1 MTQFGKEEELPMVEC
16 SGAVCACGINCCE
29 QCRMR
34 AESILNATRGYS
46 PECVA
51 ACIEAVK
58 AGIDSDRHLERC
70 EENQCKH
77 CGHMAAHARKMYFD
91 AIGLLPKE

>member
-1 MTQFGKEEELPMVEC
+1 MVEC

-58 AGIDSDRHLERC
+58 AESRFQGPHDCLREAECMRCDELACECVAAMDR
-70 EENQCKH
+70 
-77 CGHMAAHARKMYFD
+77 
-91 AIGLLPKE
+91 AISLLPKE

>member
-1 MTQFGKEEELPMVEC
+1 MYPISKMGSTYLLDSREIAIV
-16 SGAVCACGINCCE
+16 
-29 QCRMR
+29 
-34 AESILNATRGYS
+34 NATRGYS